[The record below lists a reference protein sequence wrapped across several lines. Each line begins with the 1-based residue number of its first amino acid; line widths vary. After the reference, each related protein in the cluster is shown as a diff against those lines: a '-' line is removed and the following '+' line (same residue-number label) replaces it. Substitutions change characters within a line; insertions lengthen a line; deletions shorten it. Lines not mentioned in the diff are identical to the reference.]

1 MKPIIPWNA
10 VEFFANP
17 GKYELIWADGKVSP
31 NLPSLNRDGTLQSP
45 KSWAGMREKTVI
57 NKYTKF
63 CNVYR
68 DPVDGYT
75 HLGAPKHS
83 EQECREIRGRRA
95 AIAIATVTW
104 GEES

>member
-10 VEFFANP
+10 VEFFSNP
-17 GKYELIWADGKVSP
+17 GKYIMVDRDGEEANV
-31 NLPSLNRDGTLQSP
+31 LPSLALDGTLAAP
-45 KSWAGMREKTVI
+45 VYWKGMREKTVI
-57 NKYTKF
+57 TTYNKF

-75 HLGAPKHS
+75 HLGTPKGS
-83 EQECREIRGRRA
+83 EQECREIRGSHV

-104 GEES
+104 EEEA